1 MHMWV
6 QRGKYNAAHKK
17 AISEQSLVVP
27 AEFRQYKTITGL
39 TKLGP
44 KGEKLNL
51 AKAQKD
57 QSLKHTPG
65 EVWLID
71 FWATWCPP
79 CQAPMAHNQKMMQ
92 TYAKKWGPDVKIV
105 CISIDNDPNKVVNHI
120 NAKGWTSLDHYVV

>member
-1 MHMWV
+1 MWV

-79 CQAPMAHNQKMMQ
+79 C
-92 TYAKKWGPDVKIV
+92 
-105 CISIDNDPNKVVNHI
+105 
-120 NAKGWTSLDHYVV
+120 